1 MGDQIFYFLALKF
14 SDLTI
19 DDTIKCQ
26 LCCLDLK
33 MSSDARK
40 LFIYNH
46 EHDMYASN
54 QNPISIEPNWTGMN
68 VYSAPNFKL
77 YHQALPR
84 IGPGGTHEGIIMIS
98 NNLYTRNVCS
108 IWWRASF
115 IQKNQTPLATSG
127 LCVTTAMHTCSR
139 SRLDHSLFSA
149 VQLTGLCMEL
159 SPMLVSD
166 QLSSQLNLLGT
177 SDT

>member
-1 MGDQIFYFLALKF
+1 MGDLIFYSLAFKF
-14 SDLTI
+14 SDLTF

-68 VYSAPNFKL
+68 VYSAPNL
-77 YHQALPR
+77 
-84 IGPGGTHEGIIMIS
+84 
-98 NNLYTRNVCS
+98 
-108 IWWRASF
+108 
-115 IQKNQTPLATSG
+115 
-127 LCVTTAMHTCSR
+127 
-139 SRLDHSLFSA
+139 
-149 VQLTGLCMEL
+149 
-159 SPMLVSD
+159 
-166 QLSSQLNLLGT
+166 
-177 SDT
+177 

>member
-1 MGDQIFYFLALKF
+1 LYPLFYKTFSKSFHTIYQFCRFWVVGEEINMLF
-14 SDLTI
+14 SDFTF

-40 LFIYNH
+40 LFVYDH

-68 VYSAPNFKL
+68 VYSAPNL
-77 YHQALPR
+77 YHQALSR
-84 IGPGGTHEGIIMIS
+84 IGPGGTHEGIIMMS
-98 NNLYTRNVCS
+98 NSLYARNACS

-115 IQKNQTPLATSG
+115 IQKNQTPPATSV
-127 LCVTTAMHTCSR
+127 LCVTTVMHTCSR
-139 SRLDHSLFSA
+139 SGLDLSLY
-149 VQLTGLCMEL
+149 
-159 SPMLVSD
+159 
-166 QLSSQLNLLGT
+166 
-177 SDT
+177 